1 MRTAFWIVPASL
13 LFLTLPDRGTG
24 QGKGGIEVQEIRYP
38 ALQEMVLKNRGKVV
52 VVDFWATW
60 CVPCIRNFPHMLE
73 MQKKYGK
80 DGLVSISVSID
91 KVDTKTDKDDTPAKR
106 TERVRKLLEKLGST
120 IPNVI
125 LDEPQ
130 KLVDEKLRISSIPCV
145 YVFNRQGKWTKFGGD
160 EDSVVRPPE
169 VEKLVVELL
178 REKP

>member
-1 MRTAFWIVPASL
+1 MMRTIFGIVPAIL
-13 LFLTLPDRGTG
+13 LLLTLPDRGTG
-24 QGKGGIEVQEIRYP
+24 QGKGGVEVKEVKYP

-60 CVPCIRNFPHMLE
+60 CVPCVRNFPHMLE

-91 KVDTKTDKDDTPAKR
+91 KVDKDETSAMRTGRVLKTL
-106 TERVRKLLEKLGST
+106 ERLGST

-130 KLVDEKLRISSIPCV
+130 KLVDEKLRISSIPCI
-145 YVFNRQGKWTKFGGD
+145 YVFNRQGKWTKFGGS
-160 EDSVVRPPE
+160 EDSIVRPPE
-169 VEKLVVELL
+169 VEKLVAELL
-178 REKP
+178 QEK